1 MLMTYYYIEIQI
13 VSRLLETYDSKL
25 RAFILAILTG
35 TLFGTL
41 FSVLSVIILYEV
53 YDFMVSYVK
62 YSILLY

>member
-13 VSRLLETYDSKL
+13 VSRLLETYNSRL
-25 RAFILAILTG
+25 RVFILAILTG

-53 YDFMVSYVK
+53 YDFMVSYVI
-62 YSILLY
+62 YSIFLY